1 MRERLAFLEREL
13 EVRTEEIRRR
23 DTIIMNMTEEMKALN
38 PPAREPS
45 ENAPEY
51 PVSPGPTG

>member
-23 DTIIMNMTEEMKALN
+23 DTIIMIMTG
-38 PPAREPS
+38 R
-45 ENAPEY
+45 
-51 PVSPGPTG
+51 